1 MRCWSGRFQR
11 LGAARHSVHHNT
23 HQHAISLQFAPES
36 TDNFH
41 VIQSFTL
48 CRVNQGAKHCQDKRK
63 SLFFTAI
70 STCTTHSQ
78 VPPAAPLSLTAPVR
92 LFKIVLLPVLTSL
105 PQTLLGEL
113 ILCLV
118 FVDIN
123 RSRHLCGA

>member
-1 MRCWSGRFQR
+1 MLVGSFSTFGSGAPFRPPQHTPTRNKPTIRSRKHRRF
-11 LGAARHSVHHNT
+11 
-23 HQHAISLQFAPES
+23 P
-36 TDNFH
+36 
-41 VIQSFTL
+41 VIQSLTL

-105 PQTLLGEL
+105 PQTLLGQL